1 MCLSTNVLGT
11 IMDKKYGGND
21 EMVQKDPALNKLIT
35 DIIMVKQEMI
45 MLGMQYGLND
55 ERTVECSQQLDDL
68 LNKHSEMTHQEAC
81 FMTM

>member
-1 MCLSTNVLGT
+1 
-11 IMDKKYGGND
+11 
-21 EMVQKDPALNKLIT
+21 
-35 DIIMVKQEMI
+35 KQEMI

-68 LNKHSEMTHQEAC
+68 LNKHSEMTQQEAC

>member
-1 MCLSTNVLGT
+1 
-11 IMDKKYGGND
+11 MDKKYGGND

-35 DIIMVKQEMI
+35 DIIMVKHEMI

-68 LNKHSEMTHQEAC
+68 LNKHSEMTQQEAC